1 MKVQVSD
8 KLSCWKCNEPCPIAE
23 EKNGMVSVISKPRF
37 HTPQVH
43 ICQQGKSLGI
53 SDQQDICPWWNFLSV
68 SSAYGFFNM

>member
-53 SDQQDICPWWNFLSV
+53 RIFQTSKIYVPGGIF
-68 SSAYGFFNM
+68 